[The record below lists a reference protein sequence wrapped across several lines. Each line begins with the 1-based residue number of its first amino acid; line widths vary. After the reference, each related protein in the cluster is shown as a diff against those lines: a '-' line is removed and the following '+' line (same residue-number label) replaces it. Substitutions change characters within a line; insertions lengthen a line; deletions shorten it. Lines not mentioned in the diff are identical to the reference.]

1 MNIRE
6 DPDLIAVSIRLALP
20 RGSTEAKEN
29 LARLSARLSCSHAP
43 STSPTDDRMIG
54 LLNRGDWSVRR
65 SSRASTSYGERE
77 KKSQSQ
83 RARARGKRRRLDD
96 TCARDKE
103 LEFEC
108 NYHRPSSTLVYSRT
122 HGVMV
127 GCQST
132 QPALSPNQR
141 AISRSADST
150 ESEP

>member
-1 MNIRE
+1 MNRRE

-43 STSPTDDRMIG
+43 STSPTDDRI
-54 LLNRGDWSVRR
+54 RF
-65 SSRASTSYGERE
+65 
-77 KKSQSQ
+77 SQSPCPSFFS
-83 RARARGKRRRLDD
+83 RVDALWGTCEKESKSTRARGKRQRLDD
-96 TCARDKE
+96 KCARQKE

-108 NYHRPSSTLVYSRT
+108 NYHRPCATLVYSRT